1 MINLLRTIHSFFV
14 TSNCCCSI
22 DKIPKFSQK
31 KEIVE
36 VLEVDINI
44 IKKENSY
51 CRKTPMNFKK
61 VLEASFA
68 PW

>member
-14 TSNCCCSI
+14 TSNCYCTI

-44 IKKENSY
+44 IKKEDNSY
-51 CRKTPMNFKK
+51 CRNPMNFKK

>member
-14 TSNCCCSI
+14 TSNCCSI

-36 VLEVDINI
+36 VEVDINI

-51 CRKTPMNFKK
+51 CRKTTMNFKK

>member
-31 KEIVE
+31 KEIVVE
-36 VLEVDINI
+36 VEVDINI
-44 IKKENSY
+44 IKKENNNY
-51 CRKTPMNFKK
+51 CRKTDEF
-61 VLEASFA
+61 
-68 PW
+68 

>member
-36 VLEVDINI
+36 VEEVDINI
-44 IKKENSY
+44 IKKENNNY
-51 CRKTPMNFKK
+51 CRKADEF
-61 VLEASFA
+61 
-68 PW
+68 